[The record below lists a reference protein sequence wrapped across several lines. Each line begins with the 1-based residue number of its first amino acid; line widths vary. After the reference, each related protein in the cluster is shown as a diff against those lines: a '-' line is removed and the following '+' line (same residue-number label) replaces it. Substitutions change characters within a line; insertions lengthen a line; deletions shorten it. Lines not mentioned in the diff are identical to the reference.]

1 MATFNIS
8 ILGEIGMKESW
19 TKMFTVGPLSCLK
32 RPIGVGT
39 KGEIFFV
46 RKDKQVAWF
55 DLSTQ
60 MIEELGYTAEN
71 PDCRIIIYKES
82 V

>member
-1 MATFNIS
+1 M
-8 ILGEIGMKESW
+8 
-19 TKMFTVGPLSCLK
+19 VGPLPYVE

-39 KGEIFFV
+39 NVEIFFI
-46 RKDKQVAWF
+46 RKDKEVGWF

-71 PDCRIIIYKES
+71 LDCRIINYEENILLFEE
-82 V
+82 